1 MKKEKRFIR
10 FNFFKRKS
18 SSKITKEQI
27 IEYIV
32 KLKGIYDIDYDFAV
46 KAAENIHFTSCNKY
60 SYYHYK
66 TMYTILKSKIDTL
79 SEKEDKLAF
88 LNCLLIN
95 NKTLS
100 DTKAFEIAISLSTL
114 CFLSSGLVGALT
126 NHLDRFLNLICNLVI
141 LSLYCIELYCCSTK
155 KWKFEKSIYE
165 QLKNEL

>member
-1 MKKEKRFIR
+1 MKKEKKFVRFK
-10 FNFFKRKS
+10 FFKRKS

-66 TMYTILKSKIDTL
+66 TMYAVLKSKIDTL

-95 NKTLS
+95 NQTIS
-100 DTKAFEIAISLSTL
+100 DPKAFEIAIGFFTL
-114 CFLSSGLVGALT
+114 GFVNSNISK
-126 NHLDRFLNLICNLVI
+126 NLINSLDSFSICIWVLVAVI
-141 LSLYCIELYCCSTK
+141 LYFFQLYCATAV